1 MKEGILC
8 LRSYI
13 KPDSTSAGII
23 VKQGEKALETRELAW
38 VQSENPVP
46 RANREKRRLA
56 YYPHPQGKTSASL
69 SVINHFI
76 RQRILLEFLFLVHGV
91 AVGYDFPK
99 AGDPV
104 VGIILWT
111 RNEVQVFPLVF
122 EDDGK
127 AAILWDILG
136 VFFHTF
142 CFMAWP
148 HIPNI
153 FNGDCGKKAEPAVSR
168 GSVSLISAWW
178 GILKNYS
185 FSFSWNLW
193 RVPFPFPPSP
203 SFGTKENST
212 QKDQKEQEIL
222 KRKPLSPCSL
232 LNKEAE
238 YAVGAI
244 LWCPVYETQITAK
257 SSVPSPWSTPDLSI
271 PQLIPPENGESG
283 AVPPCQHHPTG
294 KS

>member
-1 MKEGILC
+1 MKGGILC
-8 LRSYI
+8 LRSHI
-13 KPDSTSAGII
+13 KPDSTLAGIT
-23 VKQGEKALETRELAW
+23 VKQREKALETRELAW
-38 VQSENPVP
+38 VQEKTQCP
-46 RANREKRRLA
+46 RGRREKRSLGCH
-56 YYPHPQGKTSASL
+56 PHPHRKTSASL
-69 SVINHFI
+69 SVINHFR

-127 AAILWDILG
+127 AAILRDILG
-136 VFFHTF
+136 IFFHTF

-148 HIPNI
+148 HIPDI

-178 GILKNYS
+178 GILKNCS

-212 QKDQKEQEIL
+212 QRT
-222 KRKPLSPCSL
+222 RKSKKL
-232 LNKEAE
+232 
-238 YAVGAI
+238 
-244 LWCPVYETQITAK
+244 
-257 SSVPSPWSTPDLSI
+257 
-271 PQLIPPENGESG
+271 
-283 AVPPCQHHPTG
+283 
-294 KS
+294 

>member
-1 MKEGILC
+1 MPCQEVPVLEFTAMQVKQTPEEHKKNNDCFLWSSMKERILC

-13 KPDSTSAGII
+13 KPDSTLAGII
-23 VKQGEKALETRELAW
+23 VKQGGKALGTRELAW
-38 VQSENPVP
+38 VQNQC
-46 RANREKRRLA
+46 KRKPSAQGQKGKKGRLV
-56 YYPHPQGKTSASL
+56 YYPHPHGKTSASL
-69 SVINHFI
+69 SMINHFI

-111 RNEVQVFPLVF
+111 RNEIQVFPLVF

-148 HIPNI
+148 HIPDI

-168 GSVSLISAWW
+168 GSGSLISTQWW
-178 GILKNYS
+178 LLKNYS
-185 FSFSWNLW
+185 SFPEASGGF
-193 RVPFPFPPSP
+193 PFPFP
-203 SFGTKENST
+203 K
-212 QKDQKEQEIL
+212 
-222 KRKPLSPCSL
+222 
-232 LNKEAE
+232 
-238 YAVGAI
+238 
-244 LWCPVYETQITAK
+244 LWY
-257 SSVPSPWSTPDLSI
+257 
-271 PQLIPPENGESG
+271 
-283 AVPPCQHHPTG
+283 
-294 KS
+294 

>member
-13 KPDSTSAGII
+13 KPDSTLAGII
-23 VKQGEKALETRELAW
+23 VKQRGKHTGNQGACLGAKSVQEKT
-38 VQSENPVP
+38 QCPGP
-46 RANREKRRLA
+46 IGKKKKRLV
-56 YYPHPQGKTSASL
+56 YYPHPHGKTSASL

-91 AVGYDFPK
+91 AVGNDFPK
-99 AGDPV
+99 ASDPV

-148 HIPNI
+148 HIPDI

-168 GSVSLISAWW
+168 GSVNLISTWW

-185 FSFSWNLW
+185 SFPEASGG
-193 RVPFPFPPSP
+193 FPSLSP
-203 SFGTKENST
+203 LPQPLVLKKT
-212 QKDQKEQEIL
+212 QL
-222 KRKPLSPCSL
+222 KRTRK
-232 LNKEAE
+232 NK
-238 YAVGAI
+238 
-244 LWCPVYETQITAK
+244 K
-257 SSVPSPWSTPDLSI
+257 F
-271 PQLIPPENGESG
+271 
-283 AVPPCQHHPTG
+283 
-294 KS
+294 